1 MTLESTSTG
10 VEVPM
15 SNGEDDGV
23 GMPQHDVTPQP
34 SSAGCRIISLSTVR
48 RDRASRSIVNGA
60 SMSSFMIIEDEPVY
74 RIEPCRVIVFAGKDS
89 PRMIDSVSPP

>member
-15 SNGEDDGV
+15 TSVADDRTAR
-23 GMPQHDVTPQP
+23 PKNDVTPQA
-34 SSAGCRIISLSTVR
+34 SSGGCRIISLSTVR
-48 RDRASRSIVNGA
+48 RDRATRSFANA
-60 SMSSFMIIEDEPVY
+60 APMSSFMIIEDQPVY

-89 PRMIDSVSPP
+89 PRMIDSMSPP